1 MVQLFCKKFGMKVP
15 QQRIEAYLDRL
26 YGYAYNLTNDREYAR
41 DLVQTCAVKVLTA
54 KKIPVDEPAYRAW
67 LFKICRNAY
76 HDEIRKN
83 AGNIISLDQVDD
95 CGESLGNKIA
105 DTHVSINEQT
115 LINQLTVRSALKRLC
130 HDHREILVLVDIA
143 GFSYREAA
151 DLLNVPIGTI
161 MSRVSRARRVL
172 LKVLIRD
179 QSQPAA
185 LKVVRL
191 KQSESRLH
199 GMRSTHM

>member
-1 MVQLFCKKFGMKVP
+1 MDQFLCKKFDTKVS

-26 YGYAYNLTNDREYAR
+26 YGYAFNLTNDREYAR
-41 DLVQTCAVKVLTA
+41 DLVQTCAVKALTA
-54 KKIPVDEPAYRAW
+54 KKTPIDEPAYRAW

-76 HDEIRKN
+76 YDEIRKH
-83 AGNIISLDQVDD
+83 AGNTISLDQVDD

-105 DTHVSINEQT
+105 DTHVSISEQT

-130 HDHREILVLVDIA
+130 HDQREILVLVDIT

-151 DLLNVPIGTI
+151 DLLNVPIGTV

-172 LKVLIRD
+172 LKVLSRD
-179 QSQPAA
+179 QLQPAA

-191 KQSESRLH
+191 EQSKNRLH
-199 GMRSTHM
+199 GMRSTRM